1 MTSLAVRRITKEIPL
16 VNDLSGLGIY
26 YYYNPADVMKGY
38 ALIWGPE
45 ETPYAFCPLFFQFQ
59 FTHDYPFSPPKVKF
73 LTSDGKTRFHPNL
86 YVDGKVCLSILGTF
100 SGPSWQST
108 MSLSMILLSLKAL
121 LDSNPLTHE
130 PGFEKVNISEP
141 RALHF
146 SQYVQHQM
154 IQLSL
159 NEFRNRSLFTL
170 CDEDTEEFNSMISY
184 NYRKLKEII
193 DKKRYSAEVSYTYL
207 PYGMVGKTEWNKLH
221 TNIVNGAYQINES
234 ST

>member
-130 PGFEKVNISEP
+130 PGYEKINISEP
-141 RALHF
+141 KALHY

-159 NEFRNRSLFTL
+159 SEFRNRTLFAL
-170 CDEDTEEFNSMISY
+170 CDEDAEEFNFMIRE
-184 NYRKLKEII
+184 NFKKLKEII
-193 DKKRYSAEVSYTYL
+193 DKKRYSAEVSYSYL

-221 TNIVNGAYQINES
+221 TNIVNGTYQIDKS
-234 ST
+234 CT